1 MLHARASI
9 EESLIY
15 LESIPKTGLIATVRE
30 KSGKTENFSRSG
42 KSQGIFKKSG
52 KIFAIVKVSE
62 KSGNSVFWFIHVVHK
77 CSSRF

>member
-42 KSQGIFKKSG
+42 KSQGKSLLLS
-52 KIFAIVKVSE
+52 KSVKSQGILF
-62 KSGNSVFWFIHVVHK
+62 SGLYM
-77 CSSRF
+77 